1 MFSKEESKEHNLIFW
16 NGFNTYMT
24 KIRSSNGRK
33 INWLNYPSDA
43 KTIFIRLEVDAKSS
57 KLCFDIQHKD
67 DDLRAIIYEQMTE

>member
-43 KTIFIRLEVDAKSS
+43 KTIFIRL
-57 KLCFDIQHKD
+57 
-67 DDLRAIIYEQMTE
+67 